1 VLDDSVVALLVL
13 ELLVTEAL
21 VLFLVWLK
29 KEVDLE
35 SSNLIAGVG
44 RSLIVVSRY
53 LRSMLM
59 FI

>member
-1 VLDDSVVALLVL
+1 MLVDSAVVLLVL

-21 VLFLVWLK
+21 ALFLFELK
-29 KEVDLE
+29 KGVALA
-35 SSNLIAGVG
+35 SSILIAGVG

-53 LRSMLM
+53 LRSVLM